1 MHIQQLNTKEQDNE
15 QIENVNLTLISCMFD
30 S

>member
-15 QIENVNLTLISCMFD
+15 QIENVKLTLISCMFD